1 MTSGRELD
9 PPASFDSGWL
19 LVERAA
25 PTAELVTALPDASG
39 ERLACLCSPSDAAL
53 VVGSAQQLAE
63 VDLER
68 VDAKGASVVRRR
80 SGGGAVFVE
89 GGGQVWL
96 DVFLPAGD
104 PLLVADVGRSA
115 WWLGELWTA
124 VLDGL
129 AADRSVDRSAE
140 IPGHPSAGHA
150 PAPAELAVHRGG
162 LVRNRWSRSVCFAGL
177 GPGEVTSDGRKLVG
191 ISQRRDR
198 GGAWLHSMALC
209 RFDAAHLAAMLLLGP
224 DERSVLRRELDEGVA
239 ILPFAAP
246 LVTDGLRR
254 ALA

>member
-1 MTSGRELD
+1 
-9 PPASFDSGWL
+9 
-19 LVERAA
+19 
-25 PTAELVTALPDASG
+25 
-39 ERLACLCSPSDAAL
+39 
-53 VVGSAQQLAE
+53 
-63 VDLER
+63 
-68 VDAKGASVVRRR
+68 
-80 SGGGAVFVE
+80 
-89 GGGQVWL
+89 
-96 DVFLPAGD
+96 
-104 PLLVADVGRSA
+104 
-115 WWLGELWTA
+115 WLGELWTA

-140 IPGHPSAGHA
+140 IPGHPSAGHAPAPAELAGHA

>member
-1 MTSGRELD
+1 MTGGQDLG
-9 PPASFDSGWL
+9 PPASSGSGWP

-25 PTAELVTALPDASG
+25 PTAELVTSLPDANG
-39 ERLACLCSPSDAAL
+39 GRLACLCSPSDAAL

-68 VDAKGASVVRRR
+68 VDAMGASVVRRR

-89 GGGQVWL
+89 RGGQVWL

-104 PLLVADVGRSA
+104 PLLVADVGRST

-129 AADRSVDRSAE
+129 AAGRSVDRSAE
-140 IPGHPSAGHA
+140 VPERLSGEHA
-150 PAPAELAVHRGG
+150 RAPAELAVHRGG
-162 LVRNRWSRSVCFAGL
+162 LVGSRWSRSVCFAGL
-177 GPGEVTSDGRKLVG
+177 GPGEVTSGGRKLVG

-209 RFDAAHLAAMLLLGP
+209 RFDSADLAAMLLFGP
-224 DERSVLRRELDEGVA
+224 DERSVLRRELDESVA
-239 ILPFAAP
+239 TLPFAAP